1 MDADSV
7 PKAHPTVLVIDAD
20 VERGRA
26 VATILEFLNYRP
38 ILFDSFDRATA
49 AAPEVDDLLVAL
61 VALGEDRAVA
71 RKAIKTLHQ
80 AQPHVTVYTLCEQDA
95 PRDLSR
101 ELNGGV
107 AGNVECPIRYP
118 QLSSALRQAEEHNA
132 SFDREGRNRTS
143 MELFRSLVGNSRGS
157 RRVRHLVEKVAPTEA
172 NVLILGESGTG
183 KEVVA
188 RNIHYFSK
196 RRGQPF
202 VPINCGAIPGE
213 LLESELFGHEKGSF
227 TGAINARQ
235 GRFEMAEGGTL
246 FLDEIGDM
254 PPAMQVKLLRVLQ
267 ERVFERVGSNKS
279 LTADVRI
286 IAATHRNLEEH
297 IGDGRFREDLYYRL
311 NVFPVDMPPLRERVE
326 DIPLLVHE
334 IIARLEA
341 EGRGSVRFAP
351 DAVAALGHYRWP
363 GNIRELA
370 NLIERLAI
378 LYPFGVVQARDLP
391 EKITGT
397 APVDDFAALVAE
409 PSEQVI
415 PFVAD
420 MVQLPEDG
428 IDLKEHLGSVEASLI
443 RQALDDAD
451 GVVAQA
457 AKRLHLQRTTL
468 AEKLRKYGLRTG
480 Q

>member
-1 MDADSV
+1 M
-7 PKAHPTVLVIDAD
+7 
-20 VERGRA
+20 
-26 VATILEFLNYRP
+26 
-38 ILFDSFDRATA
+38 
-49 AAPEVDDLLVAL
+49 
-61 VALGEDRAVA
+61 
-71 RKAIKTLHQ
+71 
-80 AQPHVTVYTLCEQDA
+80 
-95 PRDLSR
+95 
-101 ELNGGV
+101 
-107 AGNVECPIRYP
+107 
-118 QLSSALRQAEEHNA
+118 
-132 SFDREGRNRTS
+132 
-143 MELFRSLVGNSRGS
+143 
-157 RRVRHLVEKVAPTEA
+157 
-172 NVLILGESGTG
+172 
-183 KEVVA
+183 
-188 RNIHYFSK
+188 
-196 RRGQPF
+196 
-202 VPINCGAIPGE
+202 
-213 LLESELFGHEKGSF
+213 
-227 TGAINARQ
+227 
-235 GRFEMAEGGTL
+235 
-246 FLDEIGDM
+246 
-254 PPAMQVKLLRVLQ
+254 
-267 ERVFERVGSNKS
+267 
-279 LTADVRI
+279 
-286 IAATHRNLEEH
+286 
-297 IGDGRFREDLYYRL
+297 
-311 NVFPVDMPPLRERVE
+311 
-326 DIPLLVHE
+326 
-334 IIARLEA
+334 
-341 EGRGSVRFAP
+341 RFAP